1 MNNTKLIKPTKHTTS
16 AAAARAVGSQ
26 FDLVLIASN
35 RVRELRHAGGTARV
49 DAQATDISTV
59 LLEIEQG
66 KTGREYL
73 DREIDVPEPQRRRR

>member
-1 MNNTKLIKPTKHTTS
+1 MNNTKNVKLTKHTTS

-35 RVRELRHAGGTARV
+35 RVRELRHAGGTPRV
-49 DAQATDISTV
+49 EPQVTDVSTV

-73 DREIDVPEPQRRRR
+73 TREIDPPEPRRPRR

>member
-1 MNNTKLIKPTKHTTS
+1 MIKHTTS
-16 AAAARAVGSQ
+16 EVAARAVGSQ

-35 RVRELRHAGGTARV
+35 RVRELRHAQGEPRV
-49 DAQATDISTV
+49 EPQVTDISTV

-73 DREIDVPEPQRRRR
+73 SREINAPEPQRRRR